1 MRTAQSRWP
10 SACLRSWIGHQ
21 ARLLACAVC
30 LVVVGLGCGN
40 PSAPSVSRAPAPSAS
55 KSPATVAYID
65 LPKVEPRTGT
75 AVVIVVDTSG
85 SMAQS
90 VPDASGRMRPKYQI
104 ASEALDRIIQNT
116 AEWKKGHADRPLQ
129 LAIYHFASSAAVVLP
144 MAEFDQ
150 NRAQAALKRIPP
162 PNGGTAIGKALQEAF
177 KALYGSGYTRKFVL
191 CITDGE
197 NTVGPPPDVVGRQL
211 HAQTGGGVELDFV
224 AFDTSARQFKF
235 LNNVNGHVVE
245 AADGSQLQAELA
257 RIYEK
262 RILAEKPDEPQ
273 K

>member
-1 MRTAQSRWP
+1 MSTAQSRCS
-10 SACLRSWIGHQ
+10 SARLPCRTGHQ
-21 ARLLACAVC
+21 AALLACALC
-30 LVVVGLGCGN
+30 LAVVGLGCGN
-40 PSAPSVSRAPAPSAS
+40 PSVSSVKPAPSQSVAR
-55 KSPATVAYID
+55 SPAGVAYID

-75 AVVIVVDTSG
+75 AVVILVDTSG
-85 SMAQS
+85 SMAQA
-90 VPDASGRMRPKYQI
+90 VPDGSGKMRPKNQI
-104 ASEALDRIIQNT
+104 AREALERIIQNT
-116 AEWKKGHADRPLQ
+116 ADWKKGHADKPLQ

-144 MAEFDQ
+144 MSQFDADK
-150 NRAQAALKRIPP
+150 AQAALKRIPA
-162 PNGGTAIGKALQEAF
+162 PNGGTAIGKALHDAF

-197 NTVGPPPDVVGRQL
+197 NTVGPPPDVVARQL
-211 HAQTGGGVELDFV
+211 HAQTGGGVELHFV

-245 AADGSQLQAELA
+245 AADGGQLQAELA

-262 RILAEKPDEPQ
+262 RILAEKPDEQQ